1 MIYSKGDL
9 IMKKIKLNM
18 NENPYLPP
26 PRVKEAAQKG
36 LTLLNRYTTPQDLEV
51 LQDRIAHYANV
62 PKKHIILSPGSDLL
76 VREIIHLFS
85 ANRKVIMVNPSFF
98 PIASQT
104 KKRVKK
110 LLRIQLHPP
119 NFELDSSLIINEIK
133 DTPSLI
139 IIDNP
144 NNPTGKIL
152 LNHKMVTSVL
162 EHQNALL
169 VIDEAYYEF
178 SQVTYGDLVE
188 SHPNLAVVRTLDK
201 AFSLAGVRIGYLI
214 AGDIFLSGFSTFF
227 MYLPQVTL
235 YSTLEALND
244 SEYIYTNINRIIQE
258 RNRMKQEL
266 EHFGIS
272 VISSDT
278 NFLLMKIKHP
288 EIVEELEKRGILVS
302 DISQYWLPG
311 YTRVSIGT
319 PQDNDIFLSNLKE
332 ILGPSQNDVVK
343 Q

>member
-1 MIYSKGDL
+1 M
-9 IMKKIKLNM
+9 
-18 NENPYLPP
+18 
-26 PRVKEAAQKG
+26 
-36 LTLLNRYTTPQDLEV
+36 
-51 LQDRIAHYANV
+51 
-62 PKKHIILSPGSDLL
+62 
-76 VREIIHLFS
+76 HLFS
-85 ANRKVIMVNPSFF
+85 ANRKIIMVNPSFF
-98 PIASQT
+98 PIASQA
-104 KKRVKK
+104 KKSVTK
-110 LLRIQLHPP
+110 LLRIQLRPP

-152 LNHKMVTSVL
+152 LNYKMVTSIL

-214 AGDIFLSGFSTFF
+214 ASDIFLSGFSTFY

-235 YSTLEALND
+235 YRTLEALND
-244 SEYIYTNINRIIQE
+244 SEYIHPNINHIIQE
-258 RNRMKQEL
+258 RNRIKREL
-266 EHFGIS
+266 EQFGIS

-311 YTRVSIGT
+311 YIRVSIGT
-319 PQDNDIFLSNLKE
+319 PQDNDIFLSNLKD
-332 ILGPSQNDVVK
+332 ILVAPVNP
-343 Q
+343 

>member
-1 MIYSKGDL
+1 
-9 IMKKIKLNM
+9 MKIIKLNM
-18 NENPYLPP
+18 SENPYLPP

-36 LTLLNRYTTPQDLEV
+36 LALLNRYTNPQDLDV
-51 LQDRIAHYANV
+51 LRDKIAHYANV
-62 PKKHIILSPGSDLL
+62 SKKHIILSPGSDLL
-76 VREIIHLFS
+76 LREIIHLFS

-98 PIASQT
+98 PIASHA
-104 KKRVKK
+104 KKKVKK
-110 LLRIQLHPP
+110 LLRIQLRPP

-133 DTPSLI
+133 DTPTLI

-152 LNHKMVTSVL
+152 LNHKMVTSIL
-162 EHQNALL
+162 EYKNALL

-214 AGDIFLSGFSTFF
+214 AGDIFLSEFSTFF

-235 YSTLEALND
+235 YSALEALKNP
-244 SEYIYTNINRIIQE
+244 EYIYPNINRIIQE
-258 RNRMKQEL
+258 RNRMKREL
-266 EHFGIS
+266 EQFGIS
-272 VISSDT
+272 VFSSDT

-288 EIVEELEKRGILVS
+288 KIVEELEKRGILVS

-311 YTRVSIGT
+311 YIRVSIGT
-319 PQDNDIFLSNLKE
+319 PQENDIFLSNLKE
-332 ILGPSQNDVVK
+332 ILSSSI
-343 Q
+343 